1 MRRRQARELAL
12 KVLFQVD
19 VAGAD
24 ADEAMSF
31 LLGEEKVSE
40 RALRFATD
48 LVRGTLEHLDEIDAT
63 LANLSR
69 EWTLERMA
77 NIDRNV
83 LRIGC
88 YELMYCDDIP
98 ASVAISEAIEIS
110 RKYGDAES
118 SRFVNGILGAIVQN
132 LNGKSRAID

>member
-24 ADEAMSF
+24 PDEAMSF
-31 LLGEEKVSE
+31 LLWEEKATE
-40 RALRFATD
+40 GALRFATEI
-48 LVRGTLEHLDEIDAT
+48 VRGTMEHREEIDAR
-63 LANLSR
+63 LAAVSR

-83 LRIGC
+83 LRLGC
-88 YELMYCDDIP
+88 FELMFRDDIP
-98 ASVAISEAIEIS
+98 ASVAISEAIELAK
-110 RKYGDAES
+110 KYGDAES
-118 SRFVNGILGAIVQN
+118 GKFVNGILGKIVQD
-132 LNGKSRAID
+132 LDTRQ